1 MLPDAFLR
9 QLLPNCGLNGSF
21 SLFSGPY
28 AHCGL
33 DRNDE
38 NFAVPV
44 LARFRGGHD
53 QVHDSAGVAVAN
65 DDLELYLWQERRA
78 KRSTL
83 YRFGAAFLAPET
95 LHLRYRH
102 TSNNAR

>member
-1 MLPDAFLR
+1 MAFLR
-9 QLLPNCGLNGSF
+9 QILPDYGLNGSL
-21 SLFSGPY
+21 SLFSSPY

-44 LARFRGGHD
+44 LAGFRGGHD

-65 DDLELYLWQERRA
+65 DHLELYLWQERRA
-78 KRSTL
+78 KRSAL
-83 YRFGAAFLAPET
+83 RRFGAAFLAPET

-102 TSNNAR
+102 TSNTQLR

>member
-1 MLPDAFLR
+1 MLPEGLR
-9 QLLPNCGLNGSF
+9 QLLPDYGLNGRF

-28 AHCGL
+28 PHCGL

-44 LARFRGGHD
+44 FTRFRGGHD

-65 DDLELYLWQERRA
+65 DNLELYLWQERRA

-83 YRFGAAFLAPET
+83 RRLGATLLAPET

-102 TSNNAR
+102 TSNTELR

>member
-1 MLPDAFLR
+1 MAFLR
-9 QLLPNCGLNGSF
+9 QILPDYGLNGSL
-21 SLFSGPY
+21 SLFSSPY

-44 LARFRGGHD
+44 LAGFRGGDD

-65 DDLELYLWQERRA
+65 DHLELYLWQERRA
-78 KRSTL
+78 KRSAL
-83 YRFGAAFLAPET
+83 RRFGAAFLAPET
-95 LHLRYRH
+95 LHLRHRH
-102 TSNNAR
+102 TSNT